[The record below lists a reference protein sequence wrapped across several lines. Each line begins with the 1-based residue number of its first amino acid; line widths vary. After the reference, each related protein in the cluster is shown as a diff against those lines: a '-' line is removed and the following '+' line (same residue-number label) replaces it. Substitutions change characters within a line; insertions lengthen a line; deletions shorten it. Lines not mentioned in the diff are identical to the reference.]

1 MGFCEREK
9 SDLTSFVIYTKWSKL
24 IGSWV
29 QQRIVIG

>member
-1 MGFCEREK
+1 MGFSDREK

-24 IGSWV
+24 IGFWV